1 MAEAGAAASGGW
13 TPARSVAG
21 GRNPWA
27 ILSVIS
33 IATFMTTLDSS
44 IANVALDHIAG
55 STGSSYDEATWVL
68 TTFLVA
74 QAAITPISGWLA
86 DVVGRKR
93 YYMFSVFLFTFAS
106 FLCGISQD
114 LTVLIMARILQG
126 IGGGGLAPV
135 EQSMLVD
142 TFPPAKR
149 SLAFAAYGVVV
160 VAGPTIG
167 PTLGGW
173 LTDNFDWHWVF
184 LINIP
189 VGVLS
194 LILVHLFVD

>member
-1 MAEAGAAASGGW
+1 MAGGGGAAAARSDGW

-21 GRNPWA
+21 ARNPWSIVA
-27 ILSVIS
+27 VIS

-44 IANVALDHIAG
+44 IANVALNHIAG

-86 DVVGRKR
+86 DVIGRKR

-106 FLCGISQD
+106 FLCGISND
-114 LTVLIMARILQG
+114 LTFLILARILQG

-142 TFPPAKR
+142 TFRRRNVASR
-149 SLAFAAYGVVV
+149 SR
-160 VAGPTIG
+160 PT
-167 PTLGGW
+167 GW
-173 LTDNFDWHWVF
+173 W
-184 LINIP
+184 
-189 VGVLS
+189 
-194 LILVHLFVD
+194 